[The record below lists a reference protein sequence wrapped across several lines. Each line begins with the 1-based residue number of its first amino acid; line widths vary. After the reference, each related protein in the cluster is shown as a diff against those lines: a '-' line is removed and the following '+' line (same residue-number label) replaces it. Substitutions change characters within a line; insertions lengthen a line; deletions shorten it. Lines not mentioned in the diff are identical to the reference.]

1 MPLDGP
7 ARVLVTYASRMG
19 STAEI
24 GEAIA
29 ERLRA
34 AGLDVTVVPVGQAPE
49 PEGFDAVVCGSAIY
63 ATRWDKAARH
73 YIRPTSPG
81 VGGAAYLAVRERAV
95 RRLRRAAPRDVPVR
109 AAPRGGHRELPAS
122 GLRRQPGSGAR
133 QDAHRPVGGQQ
144 RPGRRLPELGPDL
157 GLGGQDRPTGRRT
170 GGRLRRCALG
180 VGPGESNR
188 CFGHFALQRESLHRC
203 HGLLG
208 RCPRRTRR

>member
-73 YIRPTSPG
+73 YIRQHRQALAERPTWLFESGPCGDSAGQRHETSASVLRLAEDIGSSPPQ
-81 VGGAAYLAVRERAV
+81 VFGGNLDPARAKTRIARWVASSDLAGDYRNWDQIRDWADGIGRQVAERA
-95 RRLRRAAPRDVPVR
+95 A
-109 AAPRGGHRELPAS
+109 G
-122 GLRRQPGSGAR
+122 
-133 QDAHRPVGGQQ
+133 
-144 RPGRRLPELGPDL
+144 
-157 GLGGQDRPTGRRT
+157 
-170 GGRLRRCALG
+170 
-180 VGPGESNR
+180 
-188 CFGHFALQRESLHRC
+188 
-203 HGLLG
+203 
-208 RCPRRTRR
+208 

>member
-73 YIRPTSPG
+73 YIRQHRQALAERPTWLFESGPCGDTAGQRHETSPSVLRLAEDIG
-81 VGGAAYLAVRERAV
+81 SSSPQVFGGNLDPARAKTRIARWVASSNLAGDYRNWDQIRDWADGIGRQVAERA
-95 RRLRRAAPRDVPVR
+95 
-109 AAPRGGHRELPAS
+109 
-122 GLRRQPGSGAR
+122 AR
-133 QDAHRPVGGQQ
+133 
-144 RPGRRLPELGPDL
+144 
-157 GLGGQDRPTGRRT
+157 
-170 GGRLRRCALG
+170 
-180 VGPGESNR
+180 
-188 CFGHFALQRESLHRC
+188 
-203 HGLLG
+203 
-208 RCPRRTRR
+208 

>member
-1 MPLDGP
+1 VVADPAMPLDGP

-73 YIRPTSPG
+73 YIRQHRQALAERPTWLFESGPCGDSAGQRHQTSPSVLRLAEDIG
-81 VGGAAYLAVRERAV
+81 SSPPQVFGGNLDPAR
-95 RRLRRAAPRDVPVR
+95 RRLSPGGWPAATW
-109 AAPRGGHRELPAS
+109 PATTGTGTRS
-122 GLRRQPGSGAR
+122 G
-133 QDAHRPVGGQQ
+133 
-144 RPGRRLPELGPDL
+144 
-157 GLGGQDRPTGRRT
+157 TGRTESADRSPN
-170 GGRLRRCALG
+170 GRPAEALRPWGQAG
-180 VGPGESNR
+180 YI
-188 CFGHFALQRESLHRC
+188 
-203 HGLLG
+203 
-208 RCPRRTRR
+208 